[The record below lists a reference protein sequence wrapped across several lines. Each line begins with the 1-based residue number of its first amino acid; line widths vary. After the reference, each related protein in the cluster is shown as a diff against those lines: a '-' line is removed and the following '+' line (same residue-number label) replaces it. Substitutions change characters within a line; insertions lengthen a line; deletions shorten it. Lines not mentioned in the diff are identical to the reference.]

1 MESSNYTKNLN
12 NPLHDSSPM
21 HQTQPE
27 LESLGS
33 TYPCYGQCGDEVIIL
48 SEEKALVEN
57 HPNEFNLQQ
66 QPLFLKS
73 TAKLNC
79 EYPPHSLGEVSDR
92 SDFSETDGSNSCS
105 NDDSDSDNDSCSMQD
120 VAHWGYSSDPE
131 ECSSTLVES
140 DMKHT
145 LETNYCDTNQSPSM
159 QSYNKSIVENGKLHH
174 GCHLEIPDSARLR
187 EVRPRGYGANSPK
200 CGSKSKTGDSAQL
213 SDEDTIPT
221 IADNTIS
228 AFKLR
233 RNKPSTTSADHYNR
247 YLNEWKTKWDP
258 LDEQSKQSYLE
269 RHFKSWKCFYC
280 QVTDH
285 TGGCISQISS
295 KMCITTARRG
305 IPCQIVQYNQE
316 TKLYSW
322 YRLPGARIRFRLK
335 SLAESYSFVCGNDDP
350 TIEQQ
355 FLQKAYQT
363 RSRCICCILSSKGRK
378 KGDRCNLQR
387 KIRLDQ
393 GKGKSEEGRG
403 LFKACKVCQRTGK
416 PGDCIVSIAM
426 TRDKNGKPLTYG
438 LGMVSWK
445 VERMVN
451 VTGPRFRDNRTQDIL
466 PLRAPPS
473 PEEREAIVTHIS
485 DNTHPSGATYSRGGE
500 DGGRDYANS
509 KQDLNMA
516 GSSSTANTF
525 PRTLPPG
532 RSLKKLPL
540 PTVYTQRGRDDVSD
554 RFSHWERDRNL
565 RPFHTISGTSYK
577 GETSHRGP
585 LASASVIFKR
595 PEETP
600 EETPPGTVKWK
611 RELSPDTKVDSNPFK
626 TRPAASYIDKI
637 TQYHQQQSKALKS
650 SKPNSFPKPEIRSK
664 YKY

>member
-1 MESSNYTKNLN
+1 
-12 NPLHDSSPM
+12 M
-21 HQTQPE
+21 HQTQSE
-27 LESLGS
+27 LESLRS
-33 TYPCYGQCGDEVIIL
+33 TYPRYGQCGDEVIIS
-48 SEEKALVEN
+48 SEEKVLVEN
-57 HPNEFNLQQ
+57 HPNEFNLQR
-66 QPLFLKS
+66 QPPPQKN
-73 TAKLNC
+73 TTKLNC
-79 EYPPHSLGEVSDR
+79 EHPPHSLGEVSDR
-92 SDFSETDGSNSCS
+92 SDFSETDGSDSCS
-105 NDDSDSDNDSCSMQD
+105 DDDSDSDNDSCSMQD

-131 ECSSTLVES
+131 EHSSTLLES
-140 DMKHT
+140 DMKHP
-145 LETNYCDTNQSPSM
+145 LETKYCYTHQSPST
-159 QSYNKSIVENGKLHH
+159 QSYNKSKENEKLHH

-213 SDEDTIPT
+213 SDEETIPT

-258 LDEQSKQSYLE
+258 LDEQSKQAYLE

-285 TGGCISQISS
+285 TGGCISQISN

-305 IPCQIVQYNQE
+305 IPCQIVQYNQK
-316 TKLYSW
+316 TKLYNW
-322 YRLPGARIRFRLK
+322 YRLPGARVRFRLK

-393 GKGKSEEGRG
+393 GKGKSDEGRG

-416 PGDCIVSIAM
+416 PGDCMVSIAM

-445 VERMVN
+445 VERMIN
-451 VTGPRFRDNRTQDIL
+451 VTGPRFRDDRIQEII
-466 PLRAPPS
+466 PLRAPTS
-473 PEEREAIVTHIS
+473 FEKCDAIVAHIS
-485 DNTHPSGATYSRGGE
+485 DNTDPSDTTCPWKSE
-500 DGGRDYANS
+500 DDGKNCAKF
-509 KQDLNMA
+509 KQDLNMT
-516 GSSSTANTF
+516 GSSSTVNTF
-525 PRTLPPG
+525 PRILPPA
-532 RSLKKLPL
+532 RPLKKLSRPA
-540 PTVYTQRGRDDVSD
+540 VYTQRGGGDEVSSD
-554 RFSHWERDRNL
+554 RFSYRERDRNL
-565 RPFHTISGTSYK
+565 RPFHTISGTTYK

-585 LASASVIFKR
+585 LASASVIFKK
-595 PEETP
+595 P

-611 RELSPDTKVDSNPFK
+611 RKLSPDTKVDGDSNPFK
-626 TRPAASYIDKI
+626 TRPAASYIDKV
-637 TQYHQQQSKALKS
+637 TQYHQQQSEALKS